1 MSDAPE
7 VSLIV
12 PCYNEEAVANQA
24 LDTLIAV
31 MERAKRTFEIV
42 CVDDGSSDQTA
53 AIVSSRAAAD
63 SRIRLVRFSRNF
75 GKEAALAAGL
85 DASRGAAA
93 ITIDADLQ
101 HPPDLIPEMLA
112 RWDEGFEVVE
122 AVKSDRG
129 AESRVYRIAAQFFY
143 SLMGRALGRNVRG
156 DSDFKLLDRSVV
168 DVLRRLPE
176 RHRYYRGLVVWVGF
190 NVAQLPVEI
199 AARAAGQTKWS
210 LVGLWRYSLRNLV
223 AFTSLPLRMI
233 AWFGFLTVA
242 GGLLLAVQTLWNW
255 ATGEAIGGF
264 TTTILLNILMSGVIL
279 VCLGVIAVYLAHV
292 YEEIKGRP
300 MYIVARPGD
309 SADVAESDRKP
320 PEA

>member
-7 VSLIV
+7 VSIVV
-12 PCYNEEAVANQA
+12 PCHNEGAVAGRT

-31 MERAKRTFEIV
+31 MERTGRPFEIV

-53 AIVSSRAAAD
+53 AIIGKRETAD

-112 RWDEGFEVVE
+112 RWKEGFEVVE
-122 AVKSDRG
+122 AVKTDRG
-129 AESRVYRIAAQFFY
+129 KESRAYRAAAGFFY
-143 SLMGRALGRNVRG
+143 SLMGGVLGRNVRG
-156 DSDFKLLDRSVV
+156 DSDYKLLDRSVV
-168 DVLRRLPE
+168 EVLRRLPE

-190 NVAQLPVEI
+190 NVAQLPMEI
-199 AARAAGQTKWS
+199 AARAAGETKWS
-210 LVGLWRYSLRNLV
+210 LLGLCRYSLRNLV

-233 AWFGFLTVA
+233 AWLGFLTVA
-242 GGLLLAVQTLWNW
+242 GGLLFAVQTLWNW
-255 ATGEAIGGF
+255 VTGKAIGGF
-264 TTTILLNILMSGVIL
+264 TTTILLDILMSGVIL
-279 VCLGVIAVYLAHV
+279 VCLGVIAVYLAYV

-300 MYIVARPGD
+300 MYIVARPQDHTEATEGD
-309 SADVAESDRKP
+309 AGAPDA
-320 PEA
+320 